1 MTKWRELQVNN
12 HALFF
17 SFALSSLSYD
27 MPFWHFPP
35 LSLTINLI
43 LFSSP
48 CPPHYHVIAEF
59 AALSHL
65 YLISPHF
72 DISNT
77 INSCSIMS
85 FLLTRI
91 FRKFGDHEMVGWSLA
106 EWGFRFIYGA
116 FLWYVRTYSPTQ
128 TVFLFCSLCPHML
141 SLCFTF
147 FISFVIYLADTV
159 CLYFHFHPSFPPLS
173 LSLSLLSL
181 PLPDY
186 LSALFSNAEI

>member
-1 MTKWRELQVNN
+1 MHFISLL
-12 HALFF
+12 H
-17 SFALSSLSYD
+17 SLSYD

-35 LSLTINLI
+35 LSLTINVI

-48 CPPHYHVIAEF
+48 CPPHYRVIAEF

-77 INSCSIMS
+77 IYSCSIMS
-85 FLLTRI
+85 YLLTRI

-116 FLWYVRTYSPTQ
+116 FLRYVRTYSPTL
-128 TVFLFCSLCPHML
+128 TVFLFCSICPPIF

-147 FISFVIYLADTV
+147 FISFVVYLADTV
-159 CLYFHFHPSFPPLS
+159 CLYSHFHPSFQS

-181 PLPDY
+181 PLLHY
-186 LSALFSNAEI
+186 LSAFFSNAVI